1 MAAMILNW
9 NVYVFLAVTCFL
21 FAWLGHEIEQ
31 RRRIQQ
37 KRDYG
42 REGLGDALR
51 TGQAWSWE
59 WNPVSDEFSH
69 SKEAISWPPQLA
81 EVETRG
87 EAFQHIHPEDRD
99 RARVGLLRAFSN
111 RLSYQDE
118 LRCALPDGSVRW
130 FALRARFLPGGKGAP
145 ARMAG
150 IHVDITK
157 NRQAEIEMATL
168 AHIVQSSQ
176 DAILTT
182 SLEGNIL
189 SWNPRAEA
197 MYGYASH
204 EAIGRS
210 LSMLAP
216 AERTSEMSSMM
227 TQLVCGNVIQDLD
240 TEHVRNDH
248 QRIPVMLAASPVRDR
263 DGRIVSISI
272 TARDATERKRAEA
285 ALCQAEKLSAAGR
298 MAATI
303 AHEINNPIGSVLNA
317 LYLLEQQSLTQ
328 QASAYLAIANREA
341 LRIAHIVRQTLG
353 LVRESATPTLV
364 DVSEILEDVLSL
376 YQGRIR
382 KNGVRVVRRYD
393 VPGEMVGFPGE
404 LRQIF
409 SNLVINAVEAM
420 GQGGDLTLHIVRAH
434 DLKLKQPGL
443 RVFVADAGPGIDPAH
458 RNRMFEPFFTT
469 KGENGTGLGLWVTQG
484 LIAKHAGSIRMRSC
498 TQPGKSGTCFAVF
511 LPNCSVAGSSGHC
524 REQAA

>member
-1 MAAMILNW
+1 MILNW
-9 NVYVFLAVTCFL
+9 NAYVFLAVTCFL

-31 RRRIQQ
+31 RRRIQR

-42 REGLGDALR
+42 REGLGEALR

-59 WNPVSDEFSH
+59 WNPVSNEFSH
-69 SKEAISWPPQLA
+69 SKEAISWPPQPA
-81 EVETRG
+81 EITTRG

-118 LRCALPDGSVRW
+118 LRYALPDGSVRW
-130 FALRARFLPGGKGAP
+130 FALRARFLPGMKGTP

-157 NRQAEIEMATL
+157 SRQAEVEMATL

-189 SWNPRAEA
+189 SWNPRAET
-197 MYGYASH
+197 MYGYASQ

-216 AERTSEMSSMM
+216 PERADEMSSMM
-227 TQLVCGNVIQDLD
+227 KQLVCGNVVHDLN
-240 TEHVRNDH
+240 TEHARKDH
-248 QRIPVMLAASPVRDR
+248 QRIPVVLTASPVRDR
-263 DGRIVSISI
+263 EGTIVSISF
-272 TARDATERKRAEA
+272 TARDATERKRAEV
-285 ALCQAEKLSAAGR
+285 ALYQAEKLSAAGR
-298 MAATI
+298 MAAII

-317 LYLLEQQSLTQ
+317 LYLLDQQSLTQ

-353 LVRESATPTLV
+353 LVRESAMPTRV

-382 KNGVRVVRRYD
+382 KNGVCVVRRYD
-393 VPGEMVGFPGE
+393 VPGELTGFPGE

-420 GQGGDLTLHIVRAH
+420 GQGGELTLHIARAH
-434 DLKLKQPGL
+434 DLKLKRPGI
-443 RVFVADAGPGIDPAH
+443 RVYIADAGPGIDPAH
-458 RNRMFEPFFTT
+458 QKRMFEPFFTT
-469 KGENGTGLGLWVTQG
+469 KGENGTGLGLWVTRG
-484 LIAKHAGSIRMRSC
+484 LVAKHAGSIRMRSS

-511 LPNCSVAGSSGHC
+511 LPDCSVAGSARDSG
-524 REQAA
+524 EQAA